1 MTKKKLSMQQM
12 IDEVSGQ
19 LFAYLKQ
26 VLQDLPANGV
36 KDEKLVLYAMEKF
49 VALAILDLKI
59 DPEIYYEHLVAMVK
73 QMINEDLRA
82 KPVLTERVEDRYT
95 VH

>member
-1 MTKKKLSMQQM
+1 MSKKKLSMQQ
-12 IDEVSGQ
+12 IVDEVSEQ

-26 VLQDLPANGV
+26 LLQDFPANAI

-49 VALAILDLKI
+49 VALAILNLKI
-59 DPEIYYEHLVAMVK
+59 DPEISYEHLVAMVK
-73 QMINEDLRA
+73 QMINEDSRT
-82 KPVLTERVEDRYT
+82 KPILIERIEDRYT